1 MTEAVESSIAA
12 STPATDEASKAAAS
26 SSEDKTTEISGSAKE
41 ETPPAGESSAKG
53 TEEEGTSTNTSSGE
67 KRKADDH
74 SKADPSTEKT
84 ATATAPAPA
93 QTKPKKAKIAMPP
106 SVSSSVLNVEKY
118 KLESPPPENN
128 TNAADVTKKIT
139 TANLML
145 FGLHPLVKANPLQK
159 MLEDYGTV
167 QAITVR
173 SAFASRYGHVSFANV
188 EEARRCYV
196 AIHGAKL
203 LHKSFLVQP
212 SMAAVKPEPAA
223 DAGTTKTDD
232 KSPAA
237 EVSDSAGAAAAAAAM
252 TTIASG

>member
-1 MTEAVESSIAA
+1 MAEAAESSTVA
-12 STPATDEASKAAAS
+12 SNPVTEEASEVAAG
-26 SSEDKTTEISGSAKE
+26 SSEVKTTEISGSATE
-41 ETPPAGESSAKG
+41 ETPRASETSANG
-53 TEEEGTSTNTSSGE
+53 TEEEAASTNSSSGE
-67 KRKADDH
+67 KRKADDE

-84 ATATAPAPA
+84 APAPA
-93 QTKPKKAKIAMPP
+93 ETKVKKAKIAMPP
-106 SVSSSVLNVEKY
+106 SVSSSAMNAEKY

-145 FGLHPLVKANPLQK
+145 FGLHPLIKAKPLQK

-167 QAITVR
+167 EAITVR
-173 SAFASRYGHVSFANV
+173 SAFASRYGHVSFADV

-203 LHKSFLVQP
+203 LHKTFLVQP
-212 SMAAVKPEPAA
+212 SMAAA

-237 EVSDSAGAAAAAAAM
+237 KASDTAGAAAAAAAV